1 MNGETRRTEKYKK
14 RCSQMPKKTT
24 ITRHHVSLRLAKAKK
39 SSTREK
45 CWQGCETTALPGAVG
60 TNGKRTIT
68 TEHSWAFLIKLKVS
82 ICYTSATSFLGRSNT
97 GKTGA

>member
-24 ITRHHVSLRLAKAKK
+24 ITRHHVSPRLAKAKK

-45 CWQGCETTALPGAVG
+45 CWQGCETTALPEAVR
-60 TNGKRTIT
+60 TNGKNNHRRTQLGISNKV
-68 TEHSWAFLIKLKVS
+68 ESKHLLHLSNLIS
-82 ICYTSATSFLGRSNT
+82 R
-97 GKTGA
+97 